1 MKKHL
6 TYAKGQVQLTGLLI
20 AATIVGLIVLVLIPL
35 LDKVSEYPRQTT
47 CTSNQKQIATAVAM
61 YVQEHDMTMPS
72 TANFWNDIGVSG
84 KILKCPTANK
94 RIQNSYG
101 QNCSVNG
108 LKIEKIY
115 DPAGTFLTAD
125 VRPTSGNIISIGNGD
140 PRHNKRL
147 IASYVDGHV
156 CLIEAPASFVYAPN
170 DLAKGLPKDKDIYTP
185 NGKYNASHWSL
196 GKLDG
201 DQKVAADDKRSKLTV
216 SSNWYNIITLAA
228 IGEKASAVAKVD
240 LSTFYPKD
248 IKRASDYW
256 AFSSDISFEKNINK
270 SGMLATR
277 TAIIFL
283 DEKKRVIAA
292 LYILRKAEEGI
303 LYERLLLNYDNN
315 KNFPIAKS
323 KIKTSTIVM
332 RYKSM
337 NVADE
342 WKNSDNSEFRRS
354 TEDFEPFSIA
364 VRNNILYVS
373 YGEWNGKTQIN
384 LNKANWKR
392 PTTMKII
399 CFENEFDGVTNA
411 IELKN
416 LRFVLK

>member
-1 MKKHL
+1 MTEEKSVKKEL
-6 TYAKGQVQLTGLLI
+6 SLTGLLV
-20 AATIVGLIVLVLIPL
+20 AATSVALIVFVIIPFYNNL
-35 LDKVSEYPRQTT
+35 QEYARQTS
-47 CTSNQKQIATAVAM
+47 CTSNQKQIAVAIMM

-108 LKIEKIY
+108 LKIEKID

-201 DQKVAADDKRSKLTV
+201 DQKVSQGDQRSKLTYDDERV
-216 SSNWYNIITLAA
+216 TVTLAA

-283 DEKKRVIAA
+283 DEKERVIAA

-315 KNFPIAKS
+315 NNFPIAKS
-323 KIKTSTIVM
+323 KIKTSTIVL
-332 RYKSM
+332 RDKSM
-337 NVADE
+337 HVADE
-342 WKNSDNSEFRRS
+342 WKNSNNSEFRRS
-354 TEDFEPFSIA
+354 VENFEAFSIA
-364 VRNNILYVS
+364 IRDNILYVS
-373 YGEWNGKTQIN
+373 YSEWSEKTKIN
-384 LNKANWKR
+384 LNKANWKK
-392 PTTMKII
+392 PTTLKIV
-399 CFENEFDGVTNA
+399 CFENDLDGTTNA
-411 IELKN
+411 IELEN
-416 LRFVLK
+416 PRFVIK